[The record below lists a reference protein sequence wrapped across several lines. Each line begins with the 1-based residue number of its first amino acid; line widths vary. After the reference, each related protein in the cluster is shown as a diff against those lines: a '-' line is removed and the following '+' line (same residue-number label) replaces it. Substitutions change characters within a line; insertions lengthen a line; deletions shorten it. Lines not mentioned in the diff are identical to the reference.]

1 MGRKGQPYATDTLL
15 TLIDDKF
22 KETNRNS
29 KDLLMCCGEIIS
41 SVVANAL
48 YNEGIEA
55 VPNRRTAGII
65 TR

>member
-1 MGRKGQPYATDTLL
+1 MVIIYSGSILVEKDSHMPMILL

-41 SVVANAL
+41 SVVVANAL
-48 YNEGIEA
+48 YNEGM
-55 VPNRRTAGII
+55 GKH
-65 TR
+65 